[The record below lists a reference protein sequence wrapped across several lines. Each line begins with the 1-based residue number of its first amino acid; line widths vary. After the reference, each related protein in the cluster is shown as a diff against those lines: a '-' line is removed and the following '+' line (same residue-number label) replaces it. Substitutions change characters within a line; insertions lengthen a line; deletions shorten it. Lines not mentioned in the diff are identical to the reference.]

1 LAVLDQRIRRFAR
14 PRGTIAGQRPIIAD
28 KPMNLRQTYLKRWEQ
43 MHTTRMRL
51 WLGCLC
57 AAIALLFVLALHPL
71 SGFIGGLF
79 IVFLGWAVPS
89 VLNVLAS
96 IFVFA
101 CLPRKLGNRPLATL
115 IIAIAASFLLAVMPA
130 MPTIIEVFL
139 RPPIVTSTVARV
151 VTVPKGTMNFMSVSS
166 PSLDVVVN
174 PFASLI
180 GMGSNEGCGC
190 SYWTVGDSSG
200 SVFNSYHELLTEDLV
215 RHTGGSESPQATAP
229 TLENLRNPLLPVNPL
244 VSLAV
249 IKTADRRDPDRE
261 DITISVMECRKI
273 TAEFHE
279 FSVPAYPQEFMTLN
293 GKPLSSGP
301 FLEIAWHDLTHDT
314 FWSWILGTRLGY
326 YPRSQIRQFLR
337 HAIVVGGNPDP
348 TASPSVP
355 TPFVQSQFVRE
366 RCQELGQR

>member
-1 LAVLDQRIRRFAR
+1 MHFAH
-14 PRGTIAGQRPIIAD
+14 PRGTIAKQQSIIAG
-28 KPMNLRQTYLKRWEQ
+28 KPMDLRQTCLKRWEQ

-57 AAIALLFVLALHPL
+57 AAIALLFALALHPV

-89 VLNVLAS
+89 VLNILAS
-96 IFVFA
+96 IFVLA
-101 CLPRKLGNRPLATL
+101 CLPRKLGRRPLTTL
-115 IIAIAASFLLAVMPA
+115 VIGIAASFLLAAIPA
-130 MPTIIEVFL
+130 MPTIIEGFL
-139 RPPIVTSTVARV
+139 NPPIVTSTVSRA

-190 SYWTVGDSSG
+190 SYWTAGDSG
-200 SVFNSYHELLTEDLV
+200 SVLNSYHELLTEDLV
-215 RHTGGSESPQATAP
+215 RHTGGSESPQAMAP
-229 TLENLRNPLLPVNPL
+229 TLKNFRNPLLPVNPL

-249 IKTADRRDPDRE
+249 IKTTGHRDPDRAN
-261 DITISVMECRKI
+261 ITINVMECRKI

-301 FLEIAWHDLTHDT
+301 FFEIVWHDLTHDT
-314 FWSWILGTRLGY
+314 FWSWILGTRFGY
-326 YPRSQIRQFLR
+326 YPRSQIREFLR
-337 HAIVVGGNPDP
+337 HAIVVSGNPDP
-348 TASPSVP
+348 TVSPSVP
-355 TPFVQSQFVRE
+355 TPFVQSQFVRQQ
-366 RCQELGQR
+366 CQELGQR